1 MLVKAVSALI
11 VARTWKVFQI
21 FPESLRTILNQ
32 REVQAMVI
40 ISLSF
45 QSILMVMGYRRRY
58 TSNYRLNMVLW
69 VAYLSA
75 DWFATV
81 ALSIISNNLGEKPID
96 PELIMTAFWA
106 PFFLLHLGGLDTIT
120 AYSLEDNTL
129 WRRHALSLVSQ
140 VTVGGY
146 IFLRAWN
153 NTQLNYIA
161 APLFIPGLI
170 KIGERIWVLRSASS
184 ENFKASMLS
193 KPDPGPNYARY
204 MEEYLS
210 KKEEG
215 FKVQSCP
222 SIEATVVADV
232 SFVAPK
238 NVMIP
243 GAASLQDAYILFR
256 SFRPLFA
263 DLILGIQDIKN
274 SQSFFH
280 EVNSSEAFEV
290 IEVELGF
297 MYDVLYTKAFKVYSK
312 TGVILRLLS
321 FSSTMS
327 VLLAFLI
334 IDKDDYSRDD
344 ILITYILLVGAIV
357 LEIYTVLV
365 LVTSDWTLLWL
376 SERKN
381 AAVDILYRAIS
392 SVRMYGIKRWSNT
405 MGQYNLIRYC
415 LHQKPAKCS
424 VVQRF
429 LFNHDFLEK
438 IRFQQSAEVSKDLKK
453 LIFDQLVKKSKNT
466 SYEACKELCESR
478 GKQVLINAKCYDC
491 TEKDKRRT
499 HEENPEIESEPL
511 TKDAKC
517 IYEISKDDIKTVE
530 ESIEAEFDQSIL
542 LWHIATT
549 LCHYS
554 DYCPNSEVSKLIS
567 EYMLYLLVMR
577 PVMLPNGIEQIR
589 FQDTCAEATDFLK
602 QRKISDVNQACRK
615 LLDVST
621 AIPPSEVKGDRS
633 KSVLFDGCKL
643 AKSLQCLETEK
654 KWEFISHVWVEM
666 LCYAATKCRWNRHAQ
681 QLCRGGELLTHV
693 WLLMAH
699 LGITEQFQISKGHA
713 RVKLIVH

>member
-1 MLVKAVSALI
+1 MEKFTVVSTLI
-11 VARTWKVFQI
+11 IARMWKVFQI
-21 FPESLRTILNQ
+21 FPERLKTILNQ
-32 REVQAMVI
+32 REIQAMVI
-40 ISLSF
+40 ISLCF
-45 QSILMVMGYRRRY
+45 QKILMVMGYRRRY
-58 TSNYRLNMVLW
+58 TSTYRLNM
-69 VAYLSA
+69 
-75 DWFATV
+75 FATV

-96 PELIMTAFWA
+96 PELIMTVFWA
-106 PFFLLHLGGLDTIT
+106 PFFMLHLG
-120 AYSLEDNTL
+120 DNTL

-153 NTQLNYIA
+153 NTHMNYIA
-161 APLFIPGLI
+161 APMFIPGLI
-170 KIGERIWVLRSASS
+170 KIAERIWVLRSTSS
-184 ENFKASMLS
+184 ENFKVTVLS

-222 SIEATVVADV
+222 SIEAMVVADV

-238 NVMIP
+238 NVMIL
-243 GAASLQDAYILFR
+243 GAASLQDDYILFR
-256 SFRPLFA
+256 SFRPQFA

-274 SQSFFH
+274 SQSFFL
-280 EVNSSEAFEV
+280 EVNSFEAFEV

-297 MYDVLYTKAFKVYSK
+297 MYDVLYIKAFKVYSK
-312 TGVILRLLS
+312 TGVILRLFS

-344 ILITYILLVGAIV
+344 ILITYILLVGAIM
-357 LEIYTVLV
+357 LEIYVVLV
-365 LVTSDWTLLWL
+365 LVTSDWTMLWL
-376 SERKN
+376 SECKN

-415 LHQKPAKCS
+415 LHQKPAKCN
-424 VVQRF
+424 F
-429 LFNHDFLEK
+429 K

-453 LIFDQLVKKSKNT
+453 LIFDQL
-466 SYEACKELCESR
+466 ELCESG

-491 TEKDKRRT
+491 KENDKHRT
-499 HEENPEIESEPL
+499 HEENPEIEFEPL

-517 IYEISKDDIKTVE
+517 IYEISKDDIKIVE
-530 ESIEAEFDQSIL
+530 ESIDVEFDQSIL

-549 LCHYS
+549 LCHYF
-554 DYCPNSEVSKLIS
+554 DHCPNSEVSKLIS
-567 EYMLYLLVMR
+567 KYMLYLLVMR

-589 FQDTCAEATDFLK
+589 FQDTCAKAIDFLK
-602 QRKISDVNQACRK
+602 QRKISYGVTDI
-615 LLDVST
+615 T
-621 AIPPSEVKGDRS
+621 PSEVKGDRR
-633 KSVLFDGCKL
+633 KSVLFNGCKL

-654 KWEFISHVWVEM
+654 KWEFISHVWVE
-666 LCYAATKCRWNRHAQ
+666 KCGKI
-681 QLCRGGELLTHV
+681 CLTV
-693 WLLMAH
+693 L
-699 LGITEQFQISKGHA
+699 F
-713 RVKLIVH
+713 